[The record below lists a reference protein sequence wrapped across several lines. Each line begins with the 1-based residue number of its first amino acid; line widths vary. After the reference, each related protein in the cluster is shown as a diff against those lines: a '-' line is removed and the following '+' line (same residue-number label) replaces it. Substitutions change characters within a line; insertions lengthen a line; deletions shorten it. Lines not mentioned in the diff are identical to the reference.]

1 MLSTS
6 LEWEFESPSLF
17 VGRKL
22 LKVLVVERR
31 FNTSVIVH
39 SSSLLTNFLS
49 NVFTAHC
56 SYASSLSL
64 PHTHTYTW
72 CSHTLTQLLWSEISI
87 CISLHFTAST
97 MHINAAI
104 SYHSFSVKPCPCSF
118 QSHSL
123 QGWLKG
129 VIMYLAFLEQKLNL
143 KNSPLASLS
152 SPQVDAS
159 SALIKRQKDNVSMKR
174 KWKWNKQRKSTRP
187 ALPVR
192 YSDEGNTKI

>member
-143 KNSPLASLS
+143 KLSARLLILS
-152 SPQVDAS
+152 SGGCILCSYQKAE
-159 SALIKRQKDNVSMKR
+159 RQCEHEKKMKV
-174 KWKWNKQRKSTRP
+174 K
-187 ALPVR
+187 
-192 YSDEGNTKI
+192 